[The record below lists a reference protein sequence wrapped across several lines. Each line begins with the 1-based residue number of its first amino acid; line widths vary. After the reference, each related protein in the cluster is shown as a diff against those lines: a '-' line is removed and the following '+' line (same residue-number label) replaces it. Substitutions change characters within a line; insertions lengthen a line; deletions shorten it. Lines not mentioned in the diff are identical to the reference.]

1 MVRGTL
7 GQQQMAKRFGDFPAF
22 FAVLWGIG
30 HKAGG
35 ERGQLHAARFGKNKK
50 SLATDFW
57 RLSNVLISPGI

>member
-35 ERGQLHAARFGKNKK
+35 EGAIAC
-50 SLATDFW
+50 SSFW
-57 RLSNVLISPGI
+57 QK